1 MTAVRQAHERRFWFS
16 NKVINHRFKRENVP
30 GLGFLGMGS
39 KLDHIFRILF
49 SVSTS
54 NLIVF
59 NVKNSHTAF
68 LHDDCG

>member
-1 MTAVRQAHERRFWFS
+1 M
-16 NKVINHRFKRENVP
+16 P

-54 NLIVF
+54 NLTDLIMF